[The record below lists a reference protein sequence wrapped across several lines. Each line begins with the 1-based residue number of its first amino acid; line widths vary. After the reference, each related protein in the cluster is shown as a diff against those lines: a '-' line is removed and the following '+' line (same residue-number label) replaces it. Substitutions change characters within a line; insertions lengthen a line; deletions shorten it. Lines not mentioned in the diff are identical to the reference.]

1 MSKQQIKSFDAHLLL
16 KAEKEAK
23 QSNQKTILV
32 LQALMGLDQPSFME
46 WLGEYSG
53 YSVLSMSEL
62 NDYQPDFDSI
72 SFAQSVQRDFIP
84 LRNKENQLLLVISD
98 PFSDYLREWARANM
112 TQAFTFYLAHLADIQ
127 AFFVRQESSQRAM
140 KHWMQDEDLLS
151 MSIEDAEIISLKT
164 IAEDT
169 SDIVRLVNST
179 LYDALKFEASDIHLE
194 TNSGGLVIKYRIDGV
209 LSQVNVTQGIEV
221 AEQVISRLKVM
232 SELDIT
238 ERRIPQDGRFKIL
251 TGGRT
256 VDFRVSIMPS
266 IYGEDAVL
274 RVLDKQNL
282 TNHMSGLR
290 LDVLGFDTLTLS
302 TLRKLIRE
310 PYGMLLVTGPTGS
323 GKTTTLY
330 AAISEINEGHEKIIT
345 IEDPVEY
352 QLPGILQIPVNEKKG
367 LTFARGLR
375 SILRHDPDKIMVGE
389 IRDPETAQIAIQS
402 ALTGH
407 LVFTTVHANNVFDVL
422 GRFLHMGVDAYS
434 FVSSLN
440 AIVAQRLVRTNCQEC
455 AVAIHPD
462 NELLASSGIKQDE
475 INQFNFLAGK
485 GCGHCR
491 GTGYKGR
498 KAIAELL
505 IMNDELREM
514 IASRQSIRAIK
525 EVAVRFNTK
534 FLRAS
539 ALELVKNG
547 ETTLQ
552 EINRVTFVS

>member
-1 MSKQQIKSFDAHLLL
+1 MTKQPTKNFDTSLLL
-16 KAEKEAK
+16 AAEKEAK
-23 QSNQKTILV
+23 QSNQKTIAV
-32 LQALMGLDQPSFME
+32 LQSLMGLDQLSFLD
-46 WLGEYSG
+46 WLGQYAGYRVLTMSQLNEY
-53 YSVLSMSEL
+53 
-62 NDYQPDFDSI
+62 PADFNSLP
-72 SFAQSVQRDFIP
+72 FAQAVQRDILP
-84 LRNKENQLLLVISD
+84 LRDQDGHLLLIISD
-98 PFSDYLREWARANM
+98 PFSDHLREWARANISE
-112 TQAFTFYLAHLADIQ
+112 TFTFQLAHFADIQ
-127 AFFVRQESSQRAM
+127 AFFVRQETSERALQ
-140 KHWMQDEDLLS
+140 HWARDEDILS
-151 MSIEDAEIISLKT
+151 VNIEDAEVISLKT

-194 TNSGGLVIKYRIDGV
+194 TSSYGLVIKYRIDGV
-209 LSQVNVTQGIEV
+209 LSLVNEIPGIEV
-221 AEQVISRLKVM
+221 AEQVISRLKVI
-232 SELDIT
+232 SELDIA

-251 TGGRT
+251 TGGRS

-274 RVLDKQNL
+274 RILDKQNL
-282 TNHMSGLR
+282 TNQINGLR
-290 LDVLGFDTLTLS
+290 LDVLGFDSSTLS

-440 AIVAQRLVRTNCQEC
+440 AIVAQRLVRTNCKEC
-455 AVAIHPD
+455 AVATLPD
-462 NELLASSGIKQDE
+462 DELLANSGINKDE
-475 INQFNFLAGK
+475 VHQFNFLAGK

-491 GTGYKGR
+491 GTGFKGR

-514 IASRQSIRAIK
+514 IANRQSIKAIK
-525 EVAVRFNTK
+525 EAAVRFNTK
-534 FLRAS
+534 FLRES
-539 ALELVKNG
+539 ALALVKNG

>member
-1 MSKQQIKSFDAHLLL
+1 MTKQPTKNFDTSLLL
-16 KAEKEAK
+16 AAEKEAK
-23 QSNQKTILV
+23 QSNQKTIAV
-32 LQALMGLDQPSFME
+32 LQSLMGLDQLSFLD
-46 WLGEYSG
+46 WLGQYAGYRVLTMSQLNEY
-53 YSVLSMSEL
+53 
-62 NDYQPDFDSI
+62 PADFNSLP
-72 SFAQSVQRDFIP
+72 FAQAVQRDILP
-84 LRNKENQLLLVISD
+84 LRDQDGHLLLIISD
-98 PFSDYLREWARANM
+98 PFSDHLREWARANISE
-112 TQAFTFYLAHLADIQ
+112 TFTFQLAHFADIQ
-127 AFFVRQESSQRAM
+127 AFFVRQETSERALQ
-140 KHWMQDEDLLS
+140 HWARDEDILS
-151 MSIEDAEIISLKT
+151 VNIEDAEVISLKT

-194 TNSGGLVIKYRIDGV
+194 TSSYGLVIKYRIDGV
-209 LSQVNVTQGIEV
+209 LSLVNEIPGIEV
-221 AEQVISRLKVM
+221 AEQVISRLKVI
-232 SELDIT
+232 SELDIA

-251 TGGRT
+251 TGGRS

-274 RVLDKQNL
+274 RILDKQNL
-282 TNHMSGLR
+282 TNQINGLR
-290 LDVLGFDTLTLS
+290 LDVLGFDSSTLS

-440 AIVAQRLVRTNCQEC
+440 AIVAQRLVRTNCKEC
-455 AVAIHPD
+455 AVATLPD
-462 NELLASSGIKQDE
+462 DELLANSGINKDE
-475 INQFNFLAGK
+475 VHQFNFFAGK

-491 GTGYKGR
+491 GTGFKGR

-514 IASRQSIRAIK
+514 IANRQSIKAIK
-525 EVAVRFNTK
+525 EAAVRFNTK
-534 FLRAS
+534 FLRES